1 MELFAAV
8 QTRSSA
14 ARLAEPGPSPEDLD
28 HLLQAA
34 ARAPDHGRLKPWR
47 FIVLEGATREAFTAA
62 AAEAKRAR
70 LPSMTAEQLAAERE
84 KMSRSPTIVIVGCAV
99 NRDHSKIPEI
109 EQIVA
114 VGAAAQNLFL
124 AAHDLGYGVMWKT
137 GAAAY
142 DPAVTSALRALS
154 PFSGAATSA
163 IVGRPE
169 RLDALGAAFINAIS
183 ANLLDFDDTHL
194 DTIIHPAA
202 PVAAPILA
210 LAQARGFSGR
220 PSWGH

>member
-28 HLLQAA
+28 RLLQAA
-34 ARAPDHGRLKPWR
+34 ALAPDHGRLKPWR
-47 FIVLEGATREAFTAA
+47 LIVLKDTMREAFTAA

-70 LPSMTAEQLAAERE
+70 LPAMTAEQLAAERE
-84 KMSRSPTIVIVGCAV
+84 KLSRSPTIVVIGCVV
-99 NRDHSKIPEI
+99 NRGQSKVPEI

-142 DPAVTSALRALS
+142 DPHVKATVGLR
-154 PFSGAATSA
+154 PDDHIVA
-163 IVGRPE
+163 IMH
-169 RLDALGAAFINAIS
+169 LGS
-183 ANLLDFDDTHL
+183 
-194 DTIIHPAA
+194 
-202 PVAAPILA
+202 
-210 LAQARGFSGR
+210 RMK
-220 PSWGH
+220 

>member
-14 ARLAEPGPSPEDLD
+14 ARVGEPGPSPEHLDL
-28 HLLQAA
+28 LLQAA

-47 FIVLEGATREAFTAA
+47 FIVLDGATREAFTAA
-62 AAEAKRAR
+62 AAEAKRVR
-70 LPSMTAEQLAAERE
+70 LPAMTTEQFAAERE
-84 KMSRSPTIVIVGCAV
+84 KISRSPTIVVIGCAV
-99 NRDHSKIPEI
+99 NRDQTKIPEI

-142 DPAVTSALRALS
+142 DPAVKATVGLR
-154 PFSGAATSA
+154 PDDHIIA
-163 IVGRPE
+163 IMH
-169 RLDALGAAFINAIS
+169 LGAR
-183 ANLLDFDDTHL
+183 
-194 DTIIHPAA
+194 
-202 PVAAPILA
+202 VK
-210 LAQARGFSGR
+210 
-220 PSWGH
+220 

>member
-28 HLLQAA
+28 RLLQAA
-34 ARAPDHGRLKPWR
+34 ALAPDHGRLKPWR
-47 FIVLEGATREAFTAA
+47 LIVLKDAMREAFTAA

-70 LPSMTAEQLAAERE
+70 LPAMTAEQLAAERE
-84 KMSRSPTIVIVGCAV
+84 KLSRSPTIVVIGCVV
-99 NRDHSKIPEI
+99 NRGQSKVPEI

-142 DPAVTSALRALS
+142 DPRVKATVGLR
-154 PFSGAATSA
+154 PDDHIVA
-163 IVGRPE
+163 IMH
-169 RLDALGAAFINAIS
+169 LGS
-183 ANLLDFDDTHL
+183 
-194 DTIIHPAA
+194 
-202 PVAAPILA
+202 
-210 LAQARGFSGR
+210 RMK
-220 PSWGH
+220 